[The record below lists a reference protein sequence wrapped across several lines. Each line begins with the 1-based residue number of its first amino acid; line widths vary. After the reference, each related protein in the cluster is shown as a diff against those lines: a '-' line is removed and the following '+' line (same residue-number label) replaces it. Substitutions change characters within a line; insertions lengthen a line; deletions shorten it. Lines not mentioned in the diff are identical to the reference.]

1 MGKCYLYCETKYI
14 GDYNYS
20 FKYFNCW
27 RFIMDSIIFL
37 PYTYIIC
44 FVYFGFS
51 ICIANNADWNFIKE
65 SK

>member
-1 MGKCYLYCETKYI
+1 MGKCYLYCKTKYI

-20 FKYFNCW
+20 FKCFNCW

-37 PYTYIIC
+37 SYTYIIC
-44 FVYFGFS
+44 FVYFGCS